1 MRFCFVL
8 WVLPALLP
16 ACGDKGA
23 VSLSASIPEAEV
35 RVTDNPFGAGLSG
48 SFRLELA
55 LGGEA
60 SGSTSVTTGNFEL
73 QTEAG
78 AALVDLSHAATT
90 TVFPVQVNKG
100 EVKSVSFTLQEDSV
114 DRTAL
119 CAGKVCIVG
128 SVLDSLKGATEP
140 VQSRLFTPDC
150 GSI

>member
-1 MRFCFVL
+1 MRFCFVF
-8 WVLPALLP
+8 WVLSALLA

-35 RVTDNPFGAGLSG
+35 SVKDNPFGAGLEG

-60 SGSTSVTTGNFEL
+60 SGSTSVTPGNFQL

-78 AALVDLSHAATT
+78 AALVDLPHAATT
-90 TVFPVQVNKG
+90 TVFPLQVGKG
-100 EVKSVSFTLQEDSV
+100 EVKSVSFTLKEDSV
-114 DRTAL
+114 DRAAL
-119 CAGKVCIVG
+119 CAGKVRIVG

-140 VQSRLFTPDC
+140 VQGQLFTPDC